1 MFCWIDRKLLL
12 IFKEGRRSVSKFV
25 LFEHVRYLLCR
36 NRKLRVIIDAFHRKR
51 FAGRIAVHG
60 VGVTSQFCKLA
71 VKLYLKRKAEWT
83 C

>member
-36 NRKLRVIIDAFHRKR
+36 NRKLRVIIDLFHRKR

-71 VKLYLKRKAEWT
+71 AKALFRKKS
-83 C
+83 